1 MGIRTAGALVLT
13 AATAATA
20 CGGGSSATATRAGL
34 RGTVIRGP
42 TSPVC
47 RTGQSCS
54 KPAAKALILLTRSGR
69 PAVRVRTDAHGRYR
83 ASAEDPGTYR
93 ITIPRRE
100 GMSVAPATALVAA
113 GRTRRVDFRIDTG
126 IR

>member
-1 MGIRTAGALVLT
+1 VGIRTAGALVLT

-42 TSPVC
+42 TAPVC

-54 KPAAKALILLTRSGR
+54 RPAAKALLLLTRSGR
-69 PAVRVRTDAHGRYR
+69 SAVRVRTDAHGRYR
-83 ASAEDPGTYR
+83 ASLEPGTYR
-93 ITIPRRE
+93 VTIPRRE
-100 GMSVAPATALVAA
+100 GMWIAPASAVVAA
-113 GRTRRVDFRIDTG
+113 GRTRRIDFRIDTG

>member
-1 MGIRTAGALVLT
+1 VGIRTAGAIVLT
-13 AATAATA
+13 AAAGATA

-42 TSPVC
+42 TAPVC

-54 KPAAKALILLTRSGR
+54 KPAARALVLLTRSGR
-69 PAVRVRTDAHGRYR
+69 PTVRVRTDAQGGYHVSLEPGAYR
-83 ASAEDPGTYR
+83 V
-93 ITIPRRE
+93 TIPRRE
-100 GMSVAPATALVAA
+100 GMAILPRSAIVAA

>member
-1 MGIRTAGALVLT
+1 MAIRTAGALVLA

-42 TSPVC
+42 TAPVC

-54 KPAAKALILLTRSGR
+54 KPAAKALLLLTRSGR
-69 PAVRVRTDAHGRYR
+69 PALRIRTDAHGRYR
-83 ASAEDPGTYR
+83 ASLEPGTYR
-93 ITIPRRE
+93 VAIPRRE
-100 GMSVAPATALVAA
+100 GVAIAPRSAIVTV
-113 GRTRRVDFRIDTG
+113 GRTRRVDFRID
-126 IR
+126 

>member
-1 MGIRTAGALVLT
+1 VGIRTAGALVLT

-20 CGGGSSATATRAGL
+20 CGGGSSATATGAGL

-54 KPAAKALILLTRSGR
+54 KPAAKALLLLTRSGR

-83 ASAEDPGTYR
+83 ASLEPGTYR
-93 ITIPRRE
+93 VTILRRE
-100 GMSVAPATALVAA
+100 GMSIAPPTALVAA
-113 GRTRRVDFRIDTG
+113 GRTRRLDFRIDTG

>member
-1 MGIRTAGALVLT
+1 VGIRTAGALVLT

-42 TSPVC
+42 TAPVC

-54 KPAAKALILLTRSGR
+54 KPAAKALLLLTRSGR
-69 PAVRVRTDAHGRYR
+69 PTVRVRTDAHGRYR
-83 ASAEDPGTYR
+83 ALVEPGTYR
-93 ITIPRRE
+93 VTIPRRE
-100 GMSVAPATALVAA
+100 GMSIAPRSALVTA
-113 GRTRRVDFRIDTG
+113 GRTRRIDFRIDTG

>member
-1 MGIRTAGALVLT
+1 MGIRTAGALLLT
-13 AATAATA
+13 AASAATA
-20 CGGGSSATATRAGL
+20 CGGGSSTTATRAGL

-54 KPAAKALILLTRSGR
+54 KPAAKTLLLLTRSGR
-69 PAVRVRTDAHGRYR
+69 PALRIRTDAHGSYR
-83 ASAEDPGTYR
+83 ASLEPGTYR
-93 ITIPRRE
+93 VTIPRRE
-100 GMSVAPATALVAA
+100 GMAIAPRSAIVTAD
-113 GRTRRVDFRIDTG
+113 RTRRVDFRIDTG

>member
-1 MGIRTAGALVLT
+1 MGIRTAAALVLT
-13 AATAATA
+13 AASAATA
-20 CGGGSSATATRAGL
+20 CGGGSSATVTGAGL
-34 RGTVIRGP
+34 IGTVIRGP

-54 KPAAKALILLTRSGR
+54 KPAAKTLLLLTRNGR
-69 PAVRVRTDAHGRYR
+69 PALRIRTDARGGYR
-83 ASAEDPGTYR
+83 ASLEPGTYR
-93 ITIPRRE
+93 VTIPRHE
-100 GMSVAPATALVAA
+100 GMAILPRSAIVAA

>member
-1 MGIRTAGALVLT
+1 MAIRTAGALVLA

-42 TSPVC
+42 TAPVC

-54 KPAAKALILLTRSGR
+54 KPAANALLLLTRSSR
-69 PAVRVRTDAHGRYR
+69 PTVRVRTDAGGRYR
-83 ASAEDPGTYR
+83 ASLPPGTYR
-93 ITIPRRE
+93 VTIPRRE
-100 GMSVAPATALVAA
+100 GMSIAPRSATVTA
-113 GRTRRVDFRIDTG
+113 GRTRRIDFRIDTG